1 MFNTLFMEDTKYK
14 AFVTKESDSGFSNS
28 IENLSVADLKD
39 NDLIVKVSYS
49 SLNYKDA
56 LSASGNRGVTRKYP
70 HTPGI
75 DAVGEVIVSNSSDF
89 KSGEKIIVTGY
100 DLGMNTFGGFGQYI
114 SISANWAIP
123 LPKKLS
129 EAEAMSIGTAG
140 LTAGLCVRKLLMN
153 DFTPDSGNVLVTGA
167 SGGVGSVAV
176 MVLSK
181 LGFKVVALTGKKD
194 QADYLES
201 LGASSVIMRSEME
214 ELGKPLQK
222 GIYQGGVD
230 TVGGNILSNFISQTS
245 QRGAITCCGNVASDK
260 LQTSVFPFILRGVAL
275 IGIDSAESLLE
286 VKKEIWN
293 NFSNDWKIDLEKIT
307 KEVRLES
314 LSEEVDKI
322 LKGEQIGRIRVN
334 LG

>member
-1 MFNTLFMEDTKYK
+1 MEDIKYK
-14 AFVTKESDSGFSNS
+14 AFFTQETESGFSNS
-28 IENLSVADLKD
+28 IESLSIADLEE
-39 NDLIVKVSYS
+39 NDLLIKVSYS

-56 LSASGNRGVTRKYP
+56 LSASGNKGVTRTYP

-75 DAVGEVIVSNSSDF
+75 DAVGEVVKSNSSDF
-89 KSGEKIIVTGY
+89 KDGDKIIVTGY
-100 DLGMNTFGGFGQYI
+100 DLGMNTYGGFGQYI
-114 SISANWAIP
+114 SIPATWAIS
-123 LPKKLS
+123 LPNELS

-140 LTAGLCVRKLLMN
+140 LTAGLCVRKLLQN
-153 DFTPDSGNVLVTGA
+153 DLTPDSGDVLVTGA

-181 LGFKVVALTGKKD
+181 LGFNVVALTGKQD
-194 QADYLES
+194 QVDYLES
-201 LGASSVIMRSEME
+201 LGASSVIIRSQME
-214 ELGKPLQK
+214 EQGKPLQK

-260 LQTSVFPFILRGVAL
+260 LETSIFPFILRGVTL

-307 KEVRLES
+307 KEVYLES
-314 LSEEVDKI
+314 LSDEVEKI
-322 LKGEQIGRIRVN
+322 LKGNQVGRIRVN

>member
-1 MFNTLFMEDTKYK
+1 MEDIKYK
-14 AFVTKESDSGFSNS
+14 AFFTQETESGFSNS
-28 IENLSVADLKD
+28 IESLSIADLEK
-39 NDLIVKVSYS
+39 NDLLIKVSYS

-56 LSASGNRGVTRKYP
+56 LSASGNKGVTRTYP

-75 DAVGEVIVSNSSDF
+75 DAVGEVVKSNSSDF
-89 KSGEKIIVTGY
+89 KDGDKIIVTGY
-100 DLGMNTFGGFGQYI
+100 DLGMNTYGGFGQYI
-114 SISANWAIP
+114 SIPATWAIS
-123 LPKKLS
+123 LPNELS

-140 LTAGLCVRKLLMN
+140 LTAGLCVRKLLQN
-153 DFTPDSGNVLVTGA
+153 DLTPSSGDVLVTGA

-181 LGFKVVALTGKKD
+181 LGFNVVALTGKQD
-194 QADYLES
+194 QVDYLES
-201 LGASSVIMRSEME
+201 LGASSVIIRSQME
-214 ELGKPLQK
+214 EQGKPLQK

-260 LQTSVFPFILRGVAL
+260 LETSIFPFILRGVTL

-307 KEVRLES
+307 KEVFLES
-314 LSEEVDKI
+314 LSDEVEKI
-322 LKGEQIGRIRVN
+322 LKGNQVGRIRVN

>member
-1 MFNTLFMEDTKYK
+1 MEDIKYK
-14 AFVTKESDSGFSNS
+14 AFFTQETESGFRNS
-28 IENLSVADLKD
+28 IENLSIADLEE
-39 NDLIVKVSYS
+39 NDLLVKVSYS

-56 LSASGNRGVTRKYP
+56 LSASGNKGVTRNYP

-75 DAVGEVIVSNSSDF
+75 DAVGEVVKSNSSDF
-89 KSGEKIIVTGY
+89 KDGDKIIVTGY
-100 DLGMNTFGGFGQYI
+100 DLGMNTYGGFGQYI
-114 SISANWAIP
+114 SIPATWAIS
-123 LPKKLS
+123 LPNELS

-140 LTAGLCVRKLLMN
+140 LTAGLCVRKLLQN
-153 DFTPDSGNVLVTGA
+153 DLTPDFGDVLVTGA

-181 LGFKVVALTGKKD
+181 LGFNVVALTGKQD
-194 QADYLES
+194 QVDYLES
-201 LGASSVIMRSEME
+201 LGASSVIIRSQME
-214 ELGKPLQK
+214 EQGKPLQK

-260 LQTSVFPFILRGVAL
+260 LETSIFPFILRGVTL

-307 KEVRLES
+307 KEVFLES
-314 LSEEVDKI
+314 LSDEVEKI
-322 LKGEQIGRIRVN
+322 LKGNQVGRIRVN

>member
-1 MFNTLFMEDTKYK
+1 MFNTLFMEDIKYK
-14 AFVTKESDSGFSNS
+14 AFLTQETDSGFSNS
-28 IENLSVADLKD
+28 IENLSTINLEE
-39 NDLIVKVSYS
+39 NDLLIKVSYS

-56 LSASGNRGVTRKYP
+56 LSASGNKGVTRNYP

-75 DAVGEVIVSNSSDF
+75 DAVGEIVESNSSDF
-89 KSGEKIIVTGY
+89 KEGDKIIVTGY
-100 DLGMNTFGGFGQYI
+100 DLGMNTYGGFGQYI
-114 SISANWAIP
+114 SIPASWAIS
-123 LPKKLS
+123 LPDELS

-140 LTAGLCVRKLLMN
+140 LTAGLCVRKLLQN
-153 DFTPDSGNVLVTGA
+153 DLSPDSGDVLVTGA

-181 LGFKVVALTGKKD
+181 LGFKVTALTGKKD
-194 QADYLES
+194 QIEYLKS
-201 LGASSVIMRSEME
+201 LGASSVIMRSDME
-214 ELGKPLQK
+214 EQGKPLQK

-260 LQTSVFPFILRGVAL
+260 LETSVFPFILRGVTL

-293 NFSNDWKIDLEKIT
+293 NFSSDWKIDLEKIT
-307 KEVRLES
+307 KEVNLES
-314 LSEEVDKI
+314 LSDEVEKI
-322 LKGEQIGRIRVN
+322 LKGNQVGRIRVN

>member
-1 MFNTLFMEDTKYK
+1 MEDIKYK
-14 AFVTKESDSGFSNS
+14 AFFTQETESGFSNS
-28 IENLSVADLKD
+28 IESLSVADLVE
-39 NDLIVKVSYS
+39 NDLLIKVSYS

-56 LSASGNRGVTRKYP
+56 LSASGNKGVTRTYP

-75 DAVGEVIVSNSSDF
+75 DAVGEVVKSNSSDF
-89 KSGEKIIVTGY
+89 KDGDKIIVTGY
-100 DLGMNTFGGFGQYI
+100 DLGMNTYGGFGQYI
-114 SISANWAIP
+114 SIPATWAIS
-123 LPKKLS
+123 LPNELS

-140 LTAGLCVRKLLMN
+140 LTAGLCVRKLLQN
-153 DFTPDSGNVLVTGA
+153 DLTPDSGDVLVTGA

-181 LGFKVVALTGKKD
+181 LGFNVVALTGKQD
-194 QADYLES
+194 QVDYLES
-201 LGASSVIMRSEME
+201 LGASSVIIRSQME
-214 ELGKPLQK
+214 EQGKPLQK

-260 LQTSVFPFILRGVAL
+260 LETSIFPFILRGVTL

-307 KEVRLES
+307 KEVFLES
-314 LSEEVDKI
+314 LSDEVEKI
-322 LKGEQIGRIRVN
+322 LKGNQVGRIRVN

>member
-1 MFNTLFMEDTKYK
+1 MFNTSFMEDIKYK
-14 AFVTKESDSGFSNS
+14 AFFTQETESGFSNS
-28 IENLSVADLKD
+28 IESLSTEDLEE
-39 NDLIVKVSYS
+39 NDLLVKVSYS

-56 LSASGNRGVTRKYP
+56 LSASGNKGVTRTYP

-75 DAVGEVIVSNSSDF
+75 DAVGEVVKSNSSDF
-89 KSGEKIIVTGY
+89 KDGDKIIVTGY
-100 DLGMNTFGGFGQYI
+100 DLGMNTYGGFGQYI
-114 SISANWAIP
+114 SIPATWAIS
-123 LPKKLS
+123 LPNELS

-140 LTAGLCVRKLLMN
+140 LTAGLCVRKLLQN
-153 DFTPDSGNVLVTGA
+153 DLTPDSGDVLVTGA

-181 LGFKVVALTGKKD
+181 LGFNVVALTGKQD
-194 QADYLES
+194 QVDYLES
-201 LGASSVIMRSEME
+201 LGASSVIIRSQME
-214 ELGKPLQK
+214 EQGKPLQK

-260 LQTSVFPFILRGVAL
+260 LETSIFPFILRGVTL

-307 KEVRLES
+307 KEVFLES
-314 LSEEVDKI
+314 LSDEVEKI
-322 LKGEQIGRIRVN
+322 LKGNQVGRIRVN

>member
-1 MFNTLFMEDTKYK
+1 MFNTFIMEDIKYK

-28 IENLSVADLKD
+28 IENLSTAKLKE
-39 NDLIVKVSYS
+39 NDLLIKVSYS

-56 LSASGNRGVTRKYP
+56 LSASGNKGVTREYP

-75 DAVGEVIVSNSSDF
+75 DAVGEVIESNSSDF
-89 KSGEKIIVTGY
+89 KAGEKIIVTGY
-100 DLGMNTFGGFGQYI
+100 DLGMNTYGGFGQYI
-114 SISANWAIP
+114 SIPADWALS
-123 LPKKLS
+123 LPDKLS

-140 LTAGLCVRKLLMN
+140 LTAGLCVRKLLKN
-153 DFTPDSGNVLVTGA
+153 NLTPDSGDVLVTGA

-181 LGFKVVALTGKKD
+181 LGFNVIALTGKKD
-194 QADYLES
+194 QIEYLET

-214 ELGKPLQK
+214 EQGKPLQK
-222 GIYQGGVD
+222 GIYQGGID
-230 TVGGNILSNFISQTS
+230 TVGGNILSNFISLTS

-260 LQTSVFPFILRGVAL
+260 LQTSVFPFILRGITL

-293 NFSNDWKIDLEKIT
+293 NFSSEWKIDLEKIT
-307 KEVRLES
+307 KEVQLES
-314 LSEEVDKI
+314 LSDEVEKI
-322 LKGEQIGRIRVN
+322 LEGNQVGRIRVN

>member
-1 MFNTLFMEDTKYK
+1 MEDIKYK
-14 AFVTKESDSGFSNS
+14 AFFTQETESGFSNS
-28 IENLSVADLKD
+28 IESLSIADLEE
-39 NDLIVKVSYS
+39 NDLLIKVSYS

-56 LSASGNRGVTRKYP
+56 LSASGNKGVTRNYP

-75 DAVGEVIVSNSSDF
+75 DAVGEVVKSNSSDF
-89 KSGEKIIVTGY
+89 KDGDKIIVTGY
-100 DLGMNTFGGFGQYI
+100 DLGMNTYGGFGQYI
-114 SISANWAIP
+114 SIPATWAIS
-123 LPKKLS
+123 LPNELS

-140 LTAGLCVRKLLMN
+140 LTAGLCVRKLLQN
-153 DFTPDSGNVLVTGA
+153 DLTPDSGDVLVTGA

-181 LGFKVVALTGKKD
+181 LGFNVVALTGKQD
-194 QADYLES
+194 QVDYLES
-201 LGASSVIMRSEME
+201 LGASSVIIRSQME
-214 ELGKPLQK
+214 EQGKPLQK

-260 LQTSVFPFILRGVAL
+260 LETSIFPFILRGVTL

-307 KEVRLES
+307 KEVYLES
-314 LSEEVDKI
+314 LSDEVEKI
-322 LKGEQIGRIRVN
+322 LKGNQVGRIRVN
-334 LG
+334 LGKL

>member
-1 MFNTLFMEDTKYK
+1 MEDIKYK
-14 AFVTKESDSGFSNS
+14 AFFTQETESGFSNS
-28 IENLSVADLKD
+28 IESLSTADLEE
-39 NDLIVKVSYS
+39 NDLLIKVSYS

-56 LSASGNRGVTRKYP
+56 LSASGNKGVTRTYP

-75 DAVGEVIVSNSSDF
+75 DAVGEVVKSNSSDF
-89 KSGEKIIVTGY
+89 KDGDKIIVTGY
-100 DLGMNTFGGFGQYI
+100 DLGMNTYGGFGQYI
-114 SISANWAIP
+114 SIPATWAIS
-123 LPKKLS
+123 LPNELS

-140 LTAGLCVRKLLMN
+140 LTAGLCVRKLLQN
-153 DFTPDSGNVLVTGA
+153 DLTPDSGDVLVTGA

-181 LGFKVVALTGKKD
+181 LGFNVVALTGKQD
-194 QADYLES
+194 QVDYLES
-201 LGASSVIMRSEME
+201 LGASSVIIRSQME
-214 ELGKPLQK
+214 EQGKPLQK

-260 LQTSVFPFILRGVAL
+260 LETSIFPFILRGVTL

-307 KEVRLES
+307 KEVFLES
-314 LSEEVDKI
+314 LSDEVEKI
-322 LKGEQIGRIRVN
+322 LKGNQVGRIRVN

>member
-1 MFNTLFMEDTKYK
+1 MEDIKYK
-14 AFVTKESDSGFSNS
+14 AFFTQETESGFRNS
-28 IENLSVADLKD
+28 IENLSIADLEE
-39 NDLIVKVSYS
+39 NDLLIKVSYS
-49 SLNYKDA
+49 SLNFKDA
-56 LSASGNRGVTRKYP
+56 LSASGNKGVTRNYP

-75 DAVGEVIVSNSSDF
+75 DAVGEVVKSNSSDF
-89 KSGEKIIVTGY
+89 KDGDKIIVTGY
-100 DLGMNTFGGFGQYI
+100 DLGMNTYGGFGQYI
-114 SISANWAIP
+114 SIPATWAIS
-123 LPKKLS
+123 LPNELS

-140 LTAGLCVRKLLMN
+140 LTAGLCVRKLLQN
-153 DFTPDSGNVLVTGA
+153 DLTPDSGDVRGTGA
-167 SGGVGSVAV
+167 SGGGGSVAV

-181 LGFKVVALTGKKD
+181 LGFNVVALTGKQD
-194 QADYLES
+194 QVDYLES
-201 LGASSVIMRSEME
+201 LGASSVIIRSQME
-214 ELGKPLQK
+214 EQGKPLQK

-260 LQTSVFPFILRGVAL
+260 LETSIFPFILRGVTL

-307 KEVRLES
+307 KEVFLES
-314 LSEEVDKI
+314 LSDEVEKI
-322 LKGEQIGRIRVN
+322 LKGNQVGRIRVN

>member
-1 MFNTLFMEDTKYK
+1 MEDIKYK
-14 AFVTKESDSGFSNS
+14 AFFTQETESGFSNS
-28 IENLSVADLKD
+28 IESLSIADLEE
-39 NDLIVKVSYS
+39 NDLLIKVSYS

-56 LSASGNRGVTRKYP
+56 LSASGNKGVTRTYP

-75 DAVGEVIVSNSSDF
+75 DAVGEVVKSNSSDF
-89 KSGEKIIVTGY
+89 KDGDKIIVTGY
-100 DLGMNTFGGFGQYI
+100 DLGMNTYGGFGQYI
-114 SISANWAIP
+114 SIPATWAIS
-123 LPKKLS
+123 LPNELS

-140 LTAGLCVRKLLMN
+140 LTAGLCVRKLLQN
-153 DFTPDSGNVLVTGA
+153 DLTPDSGDVLVTGA

-181 LGFKVVALTGKKD
+181 LGFNVVALTGKQD
-194 QADYLES
+194 QVDYLES
-201 LGASSVIMRSEME
+201 LGASSVIIRSQME
-214 ELGKPLQK
+214 EQGKPLQK

-245 QRGAITCCGNVASDK
+245 QRGVITCCGNVASDK
-260 LQTSVFPFILRGVAL
+260 LETSIFPFILRGVTL

-307 KEVRLES
+307 KEVFLES
-314 LSEEVDKI
+314 LSDEVEKI
-322 LKGEQIGRIRVN
+322 LKGNQVGRIRVN

>member
-1 MFNTLFMEDTKYK
+1 MEDIKYK
-14 AFVTKESDSGFSNS
+14 AFFTQETESGFSNS
-28 IENLSVADLKD
+28 IESLSIADLEE
-39 NDLIVKVSYS
+39 NDLLIKVSYS

-56 LSASGNRGVTRKYP
+56 LSASGNKGVTRNYP

-75 DAVGEVIVSNSSDF
+75 DAVGEVVKSNSSDF
-89 KSGEKIIVTGY
+89 KEGDKIIVTGY
-100 DLGMNTFGGFGQYI
+100 DLGMNTYGGFGQYI
-114 SISANWAIP
+114 SIPATWAIS
-123 LPKKLS
+123 LPNELS

-140 LTAGLCVRKLLMN
+140 LTAGLCVRKLLQN
-153 DFTPDSGNVLVTGA
+153 DLTPDSGDVLVTGA

-181 LGFKVVALTGKKD
+181 LGFNVVALTGKQD
-194 QADYLES
+194 QVDYLES
-201 LGASSVIMRSEME
+201 LGASSVIIRSQME
-214 ELGKPLQK
+214 EQGKPLQK

-260 LQTSVFPFILRGVAL
+260 LETSIFPFILRGVTL

-307 KEVRLES
+307 KEVFLES
-314 LSEEVDKI
+314 LSAEVEKI
-322 LKGEQIGRIRVN
+322 LKGNQVGRIRVN